1 MSCCGQQRAALAGGG
16 ATNISESEPP
26 VWISY
31 AGVRTILVKGGATG
45 HIYRFVPGGMLRV
58 NASDAP
64 SMRDIPG
71 LKRREASHN
80 PQDAVPS

>member
-1 MSCCGQQRAALAGGG
+1 MSCCGQQRAALAGAG
-16 ATNISESEPP
+16 ATNISESGPS

-31 AGVRTILVKGGATG
+31 AGVRPILVKGGVTG

-71 LKRREASHN
+71 LKSREA
-80 PQDAVPS
+80 